1 MEEKVKKQDP
11 NKYDKIWEYVDDD
24 EPRIKT
30 YKAEAPYT
38 NLG

>member
-1 MEEKVKKQDP
+1 VEEKVKKQDP
-11 NKYDKIWEYVDDD
+11 NKYDKIWEYVDD
-24 EPRIKT
+24 EPRVKT